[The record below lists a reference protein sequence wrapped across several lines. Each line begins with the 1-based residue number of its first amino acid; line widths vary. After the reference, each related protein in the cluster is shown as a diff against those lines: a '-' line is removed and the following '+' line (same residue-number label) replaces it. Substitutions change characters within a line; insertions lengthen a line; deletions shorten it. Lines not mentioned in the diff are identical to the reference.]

1 MRKQSSNNPCQ
12 ADPWA
17 SSTYQTGSTTPP
29 KSHTGLIA
37 LLLVL
42 VIVLCGIVTV
52 LGITNVQLFKMLS
65 GQEDSALPI
74 SFSNARQSTALGG
87 SATPMLVSDDGVSLT
102 HPLGI
107 QGENVPDMY
116 QRYYRLPCGLYVK
129 QVEAASSSARRGI
142 HPGDIIT
149 HMDGICITGP
159 QDFLDAVS
167 RYQAGDTVTLTVFRN
182 SSSFA
187 VTILVEPWR

>member
-1 MRKQSSNNPCQ
+1 MRKQASNNPCQ

-29 KSHTGLIA
+29 KSHNGIIA

-42 VIVLCGIVTV
+42 VIVLCGIITV

-74 SFSNARQSTALGG
+74 SFSNARQATSFGDLY
-87 SATPMLVSDDGVSLT
+87 TPMLASEDEVSLSY
-102 HPLGI
+102 PLGI

-116 QRYYRLPCGLYVK
+116 RLYYRLPRGLYVK
-129 QVEAASSSARRGI
+129 QVEASASSARKGI

-149 HMDGICITGP
+149 HVDGISITGP
-159 QDFLDAVS
+159 QEFQDAVS
-167 RYQAGDTVTLTVFRN
+167 RYQAGDTITLTVFRN
-182 SSSFA
+182 SGSFA
-187 VTILVEPWR
+187 VTILVEPSR